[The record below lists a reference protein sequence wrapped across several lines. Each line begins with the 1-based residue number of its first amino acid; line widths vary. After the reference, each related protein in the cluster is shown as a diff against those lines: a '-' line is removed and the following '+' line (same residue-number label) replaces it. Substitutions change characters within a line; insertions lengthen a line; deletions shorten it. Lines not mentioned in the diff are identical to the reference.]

1 MYDGKAIVRVSNPHP
16 WYVRSRHRFNGAHA
30 IAARPARID
39 RRRPLRSVAASATPM
54 HHDLLANV
62 VNALRPDPAKV
73 FLTGPGRSLTR
84 VAFLA

>member
-1 MYDGKAIVRVSNPHP
+1 
-16 WYVRSRHRFNGAHA
+16 
-30 IAARPARID
+30 
-39 RRRPLRSVAASATPM
+39 M

-84 VAFLA
+84 VAFLARVAPRQRQLQSASIEAGSRILVLSTPDVTF

>member
-1 MYDGKAIVRVSNPHP
+1 
-16 WYVRSRHRFNGAHA
+16 
-30 IAARPARID
+30 
-39 RRRPLRSVAASATPM
+39 M

-62 VNALRPDPAKV
+62 VNALRPDPANV